1 MKRARGLLLVV
12 ALVSCATA
20 QEEEAPV
27 QAHAHTNRLAGE
39 KSPYLLQHA
48 HNPVD
53 WFPWGEEAFEK
64 ARREGKP
71 VFLSI
76 GYATCHWCHV
86 MERESFESETV
97 AAYLNEHFVSIKVDR
112 EERPD
117 VDDIYMGAVQ
127 ALSGQGGWPLSVFL
141 TSDKK
146 PFFGGTYFPYP
157 GKYGRPSFLD
167 LLQHIAGLWTSDRQ
181 KVLGSADAI
190 AKHLQEGVTSFA
202 TGEALGAATLTEA
215 FEQLRRR
222 FDQAHGGWGTGTKFP
237 TPHVMSFLLRYHART
252 GEPEALRMVTR
263 TLDAIVQGG
272 LRDHLGGGFHR
283 YCVDR
288 EWVIPHFEKMLYDQA
303 LLVRALV
310 EAHLVTGDARYAA
323 VARETVEFV
332 LREMTTQD
340 GAFTSAWDA
349 DSEGVEG
356 KFYVWTE
363 AELKALLGADFAPFA
378 QVYGV
383 TKDGNFDE
391 FPGENQLVLA
401 AKVEDVAKKHG
412 LTPAALE
419 EKLAASRA
427 KLLAVRARR
436 VPPLHDDK
444 VLADWNGLMI
454 GALAAAARG
463 LGEPRYAEAAAR
475 AATFVLE
482 RMRGPASGPESGAL
496 QHRWRDGQLAIPAM
510 SDDLAFMSWGLLD
523 LYAATRDPRWLG
535 EAKRLTDELVAGF
548 WDEQGGGVFLTRAGT
563 DLIHRPKP
571 SYDGAVP
578 AGASVAA
585 LVFATLGTL
594 AQDDAQVQRAQQT
607 LAAAAE
613 LLAKAGGH
621 GATQALQA
629 LDLLVG
635 PVREVVV
642 AGDLGDPATQA
653 LLDVLDRRYL
663 PRTLVVHRPADPA
676 GPIAELAPFVAAQ
689 GPRDGKP
696 TAYVCQDYA
705 CQSPVHD
712 PAALR
717 ALLDAP

>member
-1 MKRARGLLLVV
+1 MVRARGILLVF
-12 ALVSCATA
+12 ALATGALA
-20 QEEEAPV
+20 QEEEVPV

-53 WFPWGEEAFEK
+53 WYPWGEEAFEK
-64 ARREGKP
+64 ARREDKP
-71 VFLSI
+71 IFLSI

-86 MERESFESETV
+86 MERESFENETV
-97 AAYLNEHFVSIKVDR
+97 AAYLNEHYVSIKVDR

-127 ALSGQGGWPLSVFL
+127 ALTGQGGWPLSVFL
-141 TSDKK
+141 TPDKK

-167 LLQHIAGLWTSDRQ
+167 LLNHITGLWTSDRQ
-181 KVLGSADAI
+181 RVLGSADAI
-190 AKHLQEGVTSFA
+190 SKHLQESVTSFA
-202 TGEALGAATLTEA
+202 TGETLGAATLTDA

-222 FDQAHGGWGTGTKFP
+222 FDDAHGGWGNGTKFP
-237 TPHVMSFLLRYHART
+237 TPHVMSFLLRHHART
-252 GEPEALRMVTR
+252 GEPEALRMTR
-263 TLDAIVQGG
+263 KTLDAICDGG

-323 VARETVEFV
+323 VARETIEFV
-332 LREMTTQD
+332 LREMTTSD

-356 KFYVWTE
+356 KFYVWTQT
-363 AELKALLGADFAPFA
+363 ELQALLGADFLPFA

-419 EKLAASRA
+419 QKLAASRA

-444 VLADWNGLMI
+444 VLA
-454 GALAAAARG
+454 
-463 LGEPRYAEAAAR
+463 
-475 AATFVLE
+475 T
-482 RMRGPASGPESGAL
+482 
-496 QHRWRDGQLAIPAM
+496 
-510 SDDLAFMSWGLLD
+510 
-523 LYAATRDPRWLG
+523 TRSSP
-535 EAKRLTDELVAGF
+535 T
-548 WDEQGGGVFLTRAGT
+548 GT
-563 DLIHRPKP
+563 G
-571 SYDGAVP
+571 S
-578 AGASVAA
+578 
-585 LVFATLGTL
+585 
-594 AQDDAQVQRAQQT
+594 
-607 LAAAAE
+607 
-613 LLAKAGGH
+613 
-621 GATQALQA
+621 
-629 LDLLVG
+629 
-635 PVREVVV
+635 
-642 AGDLGDPATQA
+642 
-653 LLDVLDRRYL
+653 
-663 PRTLVVHRPADPA
+663 
-676 GPIAELAPFVAAQ
+676 
-689 GPRDGKP
+689 
-696 TAYVCQDYA
+696 
-705 CQSPVHD
+705 
-712 PAALR
+712 
-717 ALLDAP
+717 